1 MTQSTPRSLDALF
14 RPASVAIIG
23 ASSDPKKIGGRP
35 INHLKNGGFKGA
47 IYPINP
53 QPEVQGLKAYASL
66 HDVPGAV
73 DLAVI
78 AVPAAGAPAALDEC
92 ISKGV
97 RAVIMFSSGFGEIDA
112 AGRAV
117 QDAMVAQCRAA
128 GIPMIGPNSIGLFN
142 SVHGL
147 YATFMTSLDK
157 GIPPPGN
164 IGMVSQS
171 GALGAYMQAIAT
183 DRGMSFSHFVATGN
197 EADVDVSECIGWMA
211 EDPAIKVI
219 LAYMEGCRDGARL
232 RASLARAAANRKPVV
247 IMKVGKSERGA
258 AAAASHTG
266 ALAGA
271 DAIFDAV
278 FREYGVHRASS
289 VEEMLD
295 IAYACS
301 HGVLPRSD
309 RLAVITVSGGVGVMA
324 ADLATEI
331 GLDLPPLPADGQ
343 KAVRQIVPFAS
354 GVNPI
359 DTTAQT
365 LGDRTLL
372 VRMLSV
378 MLEKGEFDSVFSF
391 MSNQGHSV
399 SDMAVLKP
407 ALIDMRARF
416 PDRLFVLCMRAAA
429 DVRAELEANGLLIIE
444 DPSRAIRTI
453 AALAGFSKGFAR
465 SAQSAVPIESAAAMA
480 KVELPAKPDEA
491 QSKAIL
497 ARAGIAFAPEHT
509 ARNRDEVL
517 KLADKTGFPLAMKVL
532 SPDIQHKSDVGGV
545 ALGIENAAAAGAA
558 WDAMM
563 ATIKTKVP
571 AARIEGVL
579 LSPMISGGVETV
591 LGAHRDPVFGPVVMF
606 GLGGV
611 FIEVLRDVVF
621 RPAPVNLDQ
630 AHAMIREIRGFP
642 LLTGVRGKAGV
653 DLDRIASSL
662 VALSQFAAAHADSV
676 SSVEIN
682 PFIALPKGV
691 QGGGCGVDALIVRD

>member
-1 MTQSTPRSLDALF
+1 
-14 RPASVAIIG
+14 
-23 ASSDPKKIGGRP
+23 
-35 INHLKNGGFKGA
+35 
-47 IYPINP
+47 
-53 QPEVQGLKAYASL
+53 
-66 HDVPGAV
+66 
-73 DLAVI
+73 
-78 AVPAAGAPAALDEC
+78 
-92 ISKGV
+92 
-97 RAVIMFSSGFGEIDA
+97 
-112 AGRAV
+112 
-117 QDAMVAQCRAA
+117 
-128 GIPMIGPNSIGLFN
+128 
-142 SVHGL
+142 
-147 YATFMTSLDK
+147 
-157 GIPPPGN
+157 
-164 IGMVSQS
+164 
-171 GALGAYMQAIAT
+171 
-183 DRGMSFSHFVATGN
+183 
-197 EADVDVSECIGWMA
+197 
-211 EDPAIKVI
+211 
-219 LAYMEGCRDGARL
+219 MEGCRDGARL
-232 RASLARAAANRKPVV
+232 RAALAKAAANRKPVV

-271 DAIFDAV
+271 DAVFDAV
-278 FREYGVHRASS
+278 FRECGVHRAGS

-301 HGVLPRSD
+301 RGVLPRSN

-324 ADLATEI
+324 ADLASEI
-331 GLDLPPLPADGQ
+331 GLDLPPLPADAQ
-343 KAVRQIVPFAS
+343 EAVRKIVPFAS

-399 SDMAVLKP
+399 SDMEVLKP
-407 ALIDMRARF
+407 ALLDMRARF
-416 PDRLFVLCMRAAA
+416 PDRLFVLCMRAAPQ
-429 DVRAELEANGLLIIE
+429 VRAELEANGLLIIE

-453 AALAGFSKGFAR
+453 AALAGFSKGFERA
-465 SAQSAVPIESAAAMA
+465 SQSAVTTMA
-480 KVELPAKPDEA
+480 RVELPAKPDEA

-509 ARNRDEVL
+509 AKNRDEVM
-517 KLADKTGFPLAMKVL
+517 KLATETGFPLAMKVL

-545 ALGIENAAAAGAA
+545 ALGIDSAAAAGEA

-563 ATIKTKVP
+563 ATIKSKVP
-571 AARIEGVL
+571 HARIEGVL

-621 RPAPVNLDQ
+621 RPAPINLDQ

-642 LLTGVRGKAGV
+642 LLAGVRGKAGV

-662 VALSQFAAAHADSV
+662 VALSQFAAAHADTV

-691 QGGGCGVDALIVRD
+691 TVEKSGGGCGVDALIVRD

>member
-1 MTQSTPRSLDALF
+1 MIKPTPLRSLDALF
-14 RPASVAIIG
+14 RPDSVAIIG

-35 INHLKNGGFKGA
+35 INHLNRAGFKGA

-66 HDVPGAV
+66 DVVPGPV

-78 AVPAAGAPAALDEC
+78 AVPAAGAPAALEEC
-92 ISKGV
+92 IRKGV
-97 RAVIMFSSGFGEIDA
+97 RAVIVFSSGFGEIDA

-117 QDAMVAQCRAA
+117 QEAMVARCRAA
-128 GIPMIGPNSIGLFN
+128 GIPMLGPNSIGLFN

-147 YATFMTSLDK
+147 YTTFMTSLDK

-171 GALGAYMQAIAT
+171 GALGAYMQALAT
-183 DRGMSFSHFVATGN
+183 DRGLSFSHFVATGN

-232 RASLARAAANRKPVV
+232 RAALARAAANRKPVV

-271 DAIFDAV
+271 DAVFDAV
-278 FREYGVHRASS
+278 FRECGVHRASS

-324 ADLATEI
+324 ADLASEI

-343 KAVRQIVPFAS
+343 AAVRQIVPFAS

-416 PDRLFVLCMRAAA
+416 PDRLFVLCMRAAPE
-429 DVRAELEANGLLIIE
+429 VRAELEANGLLIIE
-444 DPSRAIRTI
+444 DPTRAIRTI
-453 AALAGFSKGFAR
+453 AALAGFSKGFERA
-465 SAQSAVPIESAAAMA
+465 SQTAVTTMA

-509 ARNRDEVL
+509 AKNRDEVV
-517 KLADKTGFPLAMKVL
+517 KLADQTGYPLAMKVL

-545 ALGIENAAAAGAA
+545 ALGIENAAAAGEA

-642 LLTGVRGKAGV
+642 LLAGVRGKAGV

-662 VALSQFAAAHADSV
+662 VVLSQFAAAQADTV

>member
-1 MTQSTPRSLDALF
+1 MTPAKRTRSLDALF
-14 RPASVAIIG
+14 RPESVAIIG
-23 ASSDPKKIGGRP
+23 ASNDPKKIGGRP
-35 INHLKNGGFKGA
+35 INHLKRGGFKGA

-66 HDVPGAV
+66 DAVPGAV

-78 AVPAAGAPAALDEC
+78 AVPAATAPAALDDC
-92 ISKGV
+92 IRKGV
-97 RAVIMFSSGFGEIDA
+97 RAVIVFSSGFGEIDA
-112 AGRAV
+112 AGRVV
-117 QDAMVAQCRAA
+117 QDGMVAKCRAA

-142 SVHGL
+142 AVHGL

-157 GIPPPGN
+157 GIPPPGS

-197 EADVDVSECIGWMA
+197 EADGDVSECIGWMA

-219 LAYMEGCRDGARL
+219 IAYMEGCRDGTRL
-232 RASLARAAANRKPVV
+232 RAALARAAANRKPVV

-271 DAIFDAV
+271 DAVFDAV
-278 FREYGVHRASS
+278 FRECGVHRAGS

-301 HGVLPRSD
+301 RGVLPRSN
-309 RLAVITVSGGVGVMA
+309 RLAIITVSGGVGVMA
-324 ADLATEI
+324 ADLASEI
-331 GLDLPPLPADGQ
+331 GLDLPPLPPDGQ
-343 KAVRQIVPFAS
+343 EAVRQIVPFAS

-399 SDMAVLKP
+399 SDMEVLKP

-416 PDRLFVLCMRAAA
+416 PDRLFVLCMRAAPH
-429 DVRAELEANGLLIIE
+429 VRAELEANGLLIIE
-444 DPSRAIRTI
+444 DPTRAIRTI
-453 AALAGFSKGFAR
+453 AALAGFSAGFERA
-465 SAQSAVPIESAAAMA
+465 AQSAVTTMA

-497 ARAGIAFAPEHT
+497 ARAGIAFAPQHT
-509 ARNRDEVL
+509 GKSRDEVI
-517 KLADKTGFPLAMKVL
+517 KLADQTGFPLAMKVL

-545 ALGIENAAAAGAA
+545 ALGIDSAAAAGDA

-563 ATIKTKVP
+563 ATIKKKVP

-621 RPAPVNLDQ
+621 RPAPVSLDQ

-642 LLTGVRGKAGV
+642 LLAGVRGKTGV
-653 DLDRIASSL
+653 DLDRIAASL